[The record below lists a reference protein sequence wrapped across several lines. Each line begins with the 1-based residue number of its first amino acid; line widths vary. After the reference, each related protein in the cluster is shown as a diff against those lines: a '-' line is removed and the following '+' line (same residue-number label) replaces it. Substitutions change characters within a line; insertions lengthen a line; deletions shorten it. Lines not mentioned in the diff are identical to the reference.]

1 MLPHASLADTVTTAP
16 HVFTVEAVKLTV
28 AEQLSEADVAAMAAA
43 SASALVG

>member
-1 MLPHASLADTVTTAP
+1 LPQASVAETVTTAP
-16 HVFTVEAVKLTV
+16 HVFAEDAVKVTV